1 MLPPTRGGGGG
12 RAPQQLTPRITSRS
26 VMPDQT
32 LVEGEGE
39 REREREMGT
48 ITTTIAVNCASE
60 TCMTT
65 WVHYIALSANGQN
78 PVPSTRHSRET

>member
-39 REREREMGT
+39 RERERERDGDNNYNHCGELRKRDVYDYMG
-48 ITTTIAVNCASE
+48 
-60 TCMTT
+60 
-65 WVHYIALSANGQN
+65 ALYCT
-78 PVPSTRHSRET
+78 VR